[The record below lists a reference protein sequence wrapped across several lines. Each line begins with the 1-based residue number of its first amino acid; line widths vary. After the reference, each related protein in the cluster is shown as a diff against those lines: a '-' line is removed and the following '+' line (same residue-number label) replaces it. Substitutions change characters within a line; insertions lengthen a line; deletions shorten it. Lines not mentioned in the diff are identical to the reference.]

1 MTTMSPIESRAAIVL
16 CGGASRRMGYPK
28 AMLKLG
34 DTTFLEAV
42 VRAVAE
48 VCPTVVIVA
57 APQQTIPQLDV
68 QVRIARDRVAFQGPL
83 AAIACGLTALP
94 EKSSH
99 VFVTGTDTPLLRPA
113 LVEALFR
120 TVEGH
125 DLAIVND
132 GTRHQPLLAVYEVAF
147 VRRKI
152 EELMTGNQQRAQAL
166 AENANVFEM
175 TLEMLRQFDPNLSSL
190 RNVNEPADYEALLA
204 ETGLPVPE
212 AKSKFHFED

>member
-1 MTTMSPIESRAAIVL
+1 MSSFESRAAIVL

-34 DTTFLEAV
+34 ETTFLEAV

-57 APQQTIPQLDV
+57 APQQSVPQLDV
-68 QVRIARDRVAFQGPL
+68 QVRITRDRVAHQGPL
-83 AAIACGLTALP
+83 SAIACGLMELP
-94 EKSSH
+94 ETSQH

-113 LVEALFR
+113 LVEGLFR
-120 TVEGH
+120 MADGH
-125 DLAIVND
+125 DLAIAND
-132 GTRHQPLLAVYEVAF
+132 GKRRQPLLAVYEVAF

-152 EELMTGNQQRAQAL
+152 EELMTSNQHRAQAI

-175 TLEMLRQFDPNLSSL
+175 TLEMLRQFDPDLASL
-190 RNVNEPADYEALLA
+190 RNVNEPADYKALLA
-204 ETGLPVPE
+204 EAGLPEPE
-212 AKSKFHFED
+212 LTKEFHFED